1 MNWSLGVSLT
11 MRNLLMNH
19 VRTRTPAREWAEEGQ
34 AVREAPP
41 SKPIQLTQSLG
52 PSAQELQITQPKT
65 LVGL

>member
-19 VRTRTPAREWAEEGQ
+19 VRTRTPARERAEEGQ